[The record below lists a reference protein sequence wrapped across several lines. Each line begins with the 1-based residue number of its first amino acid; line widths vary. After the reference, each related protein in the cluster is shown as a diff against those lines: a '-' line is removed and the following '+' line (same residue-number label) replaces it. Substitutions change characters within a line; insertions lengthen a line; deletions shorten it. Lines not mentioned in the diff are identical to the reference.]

1 MDTARQILRFS
12 IPGSIFLLYGTVC
25 YLIYRRSQGVLFVEA
40 SNAIQDNIAAV
51 IAVAATIP
59 VGFLIYQLYY
69 FSYEPVVKFLIFP
82 WRGRLVRRDR
92 GGTILRTLDEDQLT
106 HLENI
111 FGCKIARDPLHDV
124 VKGKS
129 LLSKLMAPSGVL
141 EVAGPTKALPMKD
154 KQRQKEFEDR
164 WYMHWHVL
172 RSAMDI
178 AASYNEQVKAE
189 YTTLSD
195 IYHSLGAARTAVVT
209 AWASVCLLAMF
220 HWPRISQ
227 APKEAIRGFIAISLL
242 TAITVGVL
250 YVARGRTWRTVEAS
264 VSYGLRWVLWR
275 HADELRPPSQEGGDP
290 SP

>member
-25 YLIYRRSQGVLFVEA
+25 YLLYRRIEGVAFVEA
-40 SNAIQDNIAAV
+40 SNAIQDNVAAV

-69 FSYEPVVKFLIFP
+69 FSYEPVLKVLILP
-82 WRGRLVRRDR
+82 WRGKYVRRDR
-92 GGTILRTLDEDQLT
+92 GGTILRTLEDDQLT
-106 HLENI
+106 HLESI
-111 FGCKIARDPLHDV
+111 FGCRIEREPLHDV
-124 VKGKS
+124 VSKKS
-129 LLSKLMAPSGVL
+129 LLNKLMVPSGIL
-141 EVAGPTKALPMKD
+141 EVAGPTKALPMKG
-154 KQRQKEFEDR
+154 KKRQRTFEDR
-164 WYMHWHVL
+164 WYTHWHVL

-195 IYHSLGAARTAVVT
+195 IYHSLGAARTAVVS
-209 AWASVCLLAMF
+209 AWLSASVLFGLSHHDWASQEPWKA
-220 HWPRISQ
+220 
-227 APKEAIRGFIAISLL
+227 AAGFV
-242 TAITVGVL
+242 AITLVTAFAVGML

-275 HADELRPPSQEGGDP
+275 HADELGLPPTE
-290 SP
+290 